1 MCVCVCVR
9 MCVCVCMCVCMCVC
23 VCVCVSVSI
32 PSSVRFYSINLPPI
46 APLKLYITLLRMA
59 RSSERRRESISYRG
73 DDIDRSMLDPSP
85 TTGQWT

>member
-1 MCVCVCVR
+1 MCVCVCAY
-9 MCVCVCMCVCMCVC
+9 VCMCVYVCVHVC